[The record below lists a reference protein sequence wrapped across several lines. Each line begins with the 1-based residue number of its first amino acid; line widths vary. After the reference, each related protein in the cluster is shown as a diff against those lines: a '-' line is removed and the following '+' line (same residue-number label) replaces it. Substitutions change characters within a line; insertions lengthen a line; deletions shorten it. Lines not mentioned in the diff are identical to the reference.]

1 MDRGSVRLSP
11 PVVDNMSYFYTLRFE
26 TEADALA
33 IAESLRLLPDDT
45 GELPS
50 SIVIQQ
56 PAIFGQA
63 QVITDAQVPA
73 VIDPETGEELTP
85 PILIPG
91 VFLNVCLSRNALP
104 SDLRRR
110 RVPYGSGGMV
120 FCNSEP
126 EPGAWPPS

>member
-1 MDRGSVRLSP
+1 MT
-11 PVVDNMSYFYTLRFE
+11 YFFTLRFD
-26 TEADALA
+26 TEVEALA
-33 IAESLRLLPDDT
+33 VAESLRLLSDDAD
-45 GELPS
+45 ELPS
-50 SIVIQQ
+50 NLVIQQ

-63 QVITDAQVPA
+63 QVITDAQVPGA
-73 VIDPETGEELTP
+73 YDPETGEELAP

-91 VFLNVCLSRNALP
+91 VFLNVCLSRAALP
-104 SDLRRR
+104 AELRRR